1 MSRHRAPEPER
12 TRPDFRATMRGWN
25 AEGVHPG
32 LALLSLLCVIGLAMT
47 LLLLAGSD
55 RVSRPPGTMGDFLG
69 PESGESVADYRAR
82 AEGTLDSLADD
93 GAEAQAAHWALVT
106 FDPPADVATAAAAV
120 EGFDSMRVATVL
132 VGPVASR
139 DMPEPVAGQRRYDV
153 IERAVA
159 SAGRSAGAGDSAD
172 GPRVNGLVVRGT
184 LGQLRVVRGRPG
196 VAVVEALPADAVRG
210 RFGVRALSEMEDP
223 APAQGQG
230 AGR

>member
-47 LLLLAGSD
+47 LVLLAGSD
-55 RVSRPPGTMGDFLG
+55 RVSRPPGAMGDFLG
-69 PESGESVADYRAR
+69 PESGETVADYRVR

-93 GAEAQAAHWALVT
+93 G
-106 FDPPADVATAAAAV
+106 AV